1 MMSPV
6 EHLAEDHRRLLGG
19 SVELD
24 TPRLSFHRAPLTKSG
39 RKEGRREGAWGRWK
53 GVGEN
58 LCRGGTTEL

>member
-19 SVELD
+19 SVGLD
-24 TPRLSFHRAPLTKSG
+24 TLRLSFHRAPLTKSG
-39 RKEGRREGAWGRWK
+39 RKEGGRERRGRCK

-58 LCRGGTTEL
+58 LCRGETTEL